1 MAIHDET
8 KKLVTYVPRQ
18 YPNIPGGE
26 AIFLV
31 SELQRISNSLKK
43 MVEVVKLLEERMN
56 DNGLT

>member
-1 MAIHDET
+1 MAIHDDT
-8 KKLVTYVPRQ
+8 KKLVTYVPKT

-26 AIFLV
+26 SDYLT

-43 MVEVVKLLEERMN
+43 AVEVMRLLEKRMN

>member
-1 MAIHDET
+1 MATET
-8 KKLVTYVPRQ
+8 TKLVTYVPKQ

-26 AIFLV
+26 ADFLV

-43 MVEVVKLLEERMN
+43 AVEVMKLMEQRMN